1 MKKVLNMRVAIVL
14 VALTLITSCF
24 VGGTLAKYVTEGK
37 GEDTARVA
45 KFGVVVEGTG
55 AAFSEEYEKDDDT
68 FDLDD
73 NTVVSSVKVVAPGTG
88 GSLAAFTITGT
99 PEVAVNVAFT
109 GAVNF
114 GENWVYNDGT
124 EDFEDDYYCPIEI
137 TVGTEVLKGTAYA
150 DIQEFEAAIKA
161 AIDAYTKDYV
171 AGTDLS
177 LIDEDDVPAISWAWA
192 FEDDDNDDVK
202 DTYLGDQAADDK
214 AATIEIEVT
223 VTVTQID

>member
-1 MKKVLNMRVAIVL
+1 MKKVLNMRVAIILMV
-14 VALTLITSCF
+14 LTLITSCF

-55 AAFSEEYEKDDDT
+55 AAFSETYAKNDST
-68 FDLDD
+68 FTLAD

-88 GSLAAFTITGT
+88 GSLAAFGITGT

-109 GAVNF
+109 AAVDF
-114 GENWVYNDGT
+114 GDNWVDEDG
-124 EDFEDDYYCPIEI
+124 DYYCPIEI
-137 TVGTEVLKGTAYA
+137 TVGATILKGTDSAYT
-150 DIQEFEAAIKA
+150 DIGEFEAAIET
-161 AIDAYTKDYV
+161 AIATYTKDYA

-177 LIDEDDVPAISWAWA
+177 GIDADAPAISWAWA
-192 FEDDDNDDVK
+192 FSDNDDVK
-202 DTYLGDQAADDK
+202 DTYLGDQAAAGD
-214 AATIEIEVT
+214 AATIAIEVT

>member
-1 MKKVLNMRVAIVL
+1 MRVAIVL